1 MTTGAQEVVHTWET
15 TRELFRDLLN
25 INRPTWARDWRG
37 DVLDE
42 EARATIERVFP
53 VFLDSNGQQVNFPI
67 RLQVTYR
74 YRRAQAGR

>member
-53 VFLDSNGQQVNFPI
+53 VFFGL
-67 RLQVTYR
+67 
-74 YRRAQAGR
+74 